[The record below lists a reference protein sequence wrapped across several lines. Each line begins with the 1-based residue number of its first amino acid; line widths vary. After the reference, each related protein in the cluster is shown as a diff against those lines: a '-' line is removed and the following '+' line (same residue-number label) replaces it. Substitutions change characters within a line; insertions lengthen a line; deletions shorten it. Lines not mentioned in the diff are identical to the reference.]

1 MKVIYVY
8 CRPLNLLTNLLFNSK
23 VNQNPASASFC
34 YNWIK
39 NGRWYDIWNRRA
51 MKKSAI
57 VNPNKNHAINPATED
72 SFELITEGLDIES
85 RTICPP
91 SEDQIRQLNQIA
103 SEPPFSD
110 IFKVKTRKLRL

>member
-1 MKVIYVY
+1 
-8 CRPLNLLTNLLFNSK
+8 
-23 VNQNPASASFC
+23 
-34 YNWIK
+34 
-39 NGRWYDIWNRRA
+39 

-57 VNPNKNHAINPATED
+57 ETPNENHKIEPAPED

-110 IFKVKTRKLRL
+110 IFKVKVRKPRL